1 MGVCGFDLSPNI
13 AWPVEQQLFNILL
26 SQLYTAYLAV
36 NGVKV
41 IPNWR
46 IGNLNTL
53 KALNSYPRGIQFAAG
68 ALGSCRMEKSFG
80 IPYMKAKIMVSNPS
94 RLLIYGKLAYEYSRE
109 LREAGISYVQYDDVM
124 SKRRALQRR
133 AHNNG
138 R

>member
-1 MGVCGFDLSPNI
+1 
-13 AWPVEQQLFNILL
+13 
-26 SQLYTAYLAV
+26 
-36 NGVKV
+36 
-41 IPNWR
+41 
-46 IGNLNTL
+46 
-53 KALNSYPRGIQFAAG
+53 
-68 ALGSCRMEKSFG
+68 
-80 IPYMKAKIMVSNPS
+80 MKAKIMVSNPS